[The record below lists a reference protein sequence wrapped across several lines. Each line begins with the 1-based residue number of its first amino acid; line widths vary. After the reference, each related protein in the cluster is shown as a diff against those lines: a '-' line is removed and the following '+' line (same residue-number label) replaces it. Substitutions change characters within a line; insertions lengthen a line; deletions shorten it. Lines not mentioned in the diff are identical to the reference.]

1 MRYSK
6 DHKARTRQHI
16 LEESARSFKET
27 GVEGTGV
34 STLMKRVGLT
44 HGGFYAHFPSKN
56 ALVLEAVT
64 LNFHQVHERLA
75 SKANIEPDAKAQ
87 LISLI
92 EQYLAIEHRDTPA
105 EGCAVGALASDIA
118 RLPDD
123 LKTQFS
129 SHVEAWLS
137 DYASRAGDAQLGHLI
152 VTSMLGTIQLARIV
166 SNSESHALLNETRK
180 TLIELVR
187 NRAAG

>member
-16 LEESARSFKET
+16 LEESASSFKEN
-27 GVEGTGV
+27 GVDGTGV
-34 STLMKRVGLT
+34 STLMSRVGLT

-64 LNFHQVHERLA
+64 LSFNQVRERLA
-75 SKANIEPDAKAQ
+75 TKADAEPDATAQ
-87 LISLI
+87 LIALI
-92 EQYLAIEHRDTPA
+92 EQYLAVEHRDTPA
-105 EGCAVGALASDIA
+105 QGCAVGALASDIA
-118 RLPDD
+118 RLPAD
-123 LKTQFS
+123 LKAQFS
-129 SHVEAWLS
+129 SHVQAWLN
-137 DYASRAGDAQLGHLI
+137 DYAERAGDARLGHLI

-166 SNSESHALLNETRK
+166 SNDESIALLNETRA

-187 NRAAG
+187 NRSAG